1 MRVSSSGSVG
11 VLCLRISRQGG
22 GLLRVCLVRFCG
34 WTFFSLR
41 PDDPLSRFFDPLSCL
56 RQLFTHRVFSCWG
69 LVGGFCRKFSLEGR
83 SAMLFP

>member
-41 PDDPLSRFFDPLSCL
+41 PDDPLSRFFDP
-56 RQLFTHRVFSCWG
+56 
-69 LVGGFCRKFSLEGR
+69 
-83 SAMLFP
+83 